1 MKIGW
6 IGTGIMGLSMC
17 KHLIEGGHDAV
28 VYNRTASKTNAL
40 VKMGAV
46 YMPNPAQV
54 ALNCDVL
61 FTMVGYPSDVEQVYF
76 GKNGIFEGLASAKAQ
91 KVDSNVN
98 NFAKILIDMTTTKPS
113 LAVKIYEKA
122 QEMGCE
128 SLDAP
133 VSGGDSGA
141 RNATLSIM
149 VGGDS
154 LTLEKVRPLLE
165 LMGKSIVL
173 EGEAGAGQHTK
184 MANQIQIAGTMVGM
198 CEALAYAKSAGL
210 DLEKMVAT
218 ISKGAA
224 GCHSLDNLAPRVI
237 KGDFEP
243 GFIVEHF
250 IKDMKIALEESK
262 RMGLELKGLELV
274 EAMYEELSSKGYAK
288 AGTQAL
294 VKVIGNEF

>member
-6 IGTGIMGLSMC
+6 IGTGIMGFSMC
-17 KHLIEGGHDAV
+17 NHLMDAGNKAIV
-28 VYNRTASKTNAL
+28 FNRTQSKAQGL
-40 VKMGAV
+40 VELGAELAKT
-46 YMPNPAQV
+46 PAQV
-54 ALNCDVL
+54 ASSCDVL

-76 GKNGIFEGLASAKAQ
+76 GKDGIFEGLEEAKEKGEDAH
-91 KVDSNVN
+91 
-98 NFAKILIDMTTTKPS
+98 AARILVDMTTTKPS
-113 LAVKIYEKA
+113 LAVRIYEKA
-122 QEMGCE
+122 KEIGCE

-149 VGGDS
+149 VGGDAS
-154 LTLEKVRPLLE
+154 TLEKVKPLFDA
-165 LMGKSIVL
+165 MGKSVLL
-173 EGEAGAGQHTK
+173 EGPAGAGQHTK

-198 CEALAYAKSAGL
+198 CEALAYSKAAGL

-218 ISKGAA
+218 IAKGAA

-237 KGDFEP
+237 RGDYEP

-250 IKDMKIALEESK
+250 IKDMKIALEESR
-262 RMGLELKGLELV
+262 RMGLELKGLGLV
-274 EAMYEELSSKGYAK
+274 ESMYEELRDKGYGK

-294 VKVIGNEF
+294 VKVIGDEF

>member
-6 IGTGIMGLSMC
+6 IGTGIMGFSMC
-17 KHLIEGGHDAV
+17 KNLMDAGNKAIV
-28 VYNRTASKTNAL
+28 FNRTQSKAQGL
-40 VKMGAV
+40 VELGAELAKT
-46 YMPNPAQV
+46 PAQV
-54 ALNCDVL
+54 ASSCDVL

-76 GKNGIFEGLASAKAQ
+76 GKDGVFEGLEEAKEKGEDAHT
-91 KVDSNVN
+91 
-98 NFAKILIDMTTTKPS
+98 ARILVDMTTTKPS
-113 LAVKIYEKA
+113 LAVRIYEKA
-122 QEMGCE
+122 KEIGCE

-149 VGGDS
+149 VGGDAS
-154 LTLEKVRPLLE
+154 TLEKVKPLFDA
-165 LMGKSIVL
+165 MGKSVLL
-173 EGEAGAGQHTK
+173 EGPAGAGQHTK

-198 CEALAYAKSAGL
+198 CEALAYSKAAGL

-218 ISKGAA
+218 IAKGAA

-237 KGDFEP
+237 RGDYEP

-250 IKDMKIALEESK
+250 IKDMKIALEESR
-262 RMGLELKGLELV
+262 RMGLELKGLGLV
-274 EAMYEELSSKGYAK
+274 ESMYEELRDKGYGK

-294 VKVIGNEF
+294 VKVIGDEF

>member
-6 IGTGIMGLSMC
+6 IGTGIMGYSMC
-17 KHLIEGGHDAV
+17 KHLMDAGNEAIV
-28 VYNRTASKTNAL
+28 FNRTQSKAQGL
-40 VKMGAV
+40 VELGAKLAKT
-46 YMPNPAQV
+46 PAEV
-54 ALNCDVL
+54 AKDCDVL

-76 GKNGIFEGLASAKAQ
+76 GKDGIFEGLEEARKKGEDANA
-91 KVDSNVN
+91 
-98 NFAKILIDMTTTKPS
+98 ARILVDMTTTKPS
-113 LAVKIYEKA
+113 LAVRIYEKSK
-122 QEMGCE
+122 EIGCE

-149 VGGDS
+149 VGGDAS
-154 LTLEKVRPLLE
+154 TLEKVKPLFE
-165 LMGKSIVL
+165 VMGKSVLL
-173 EGEAGAGQHTK
+173 EGPAGAGQHTK

-198 CEALAYAKSAGL
+198 CEALVYSKKAGL

-218 ISKGAA
+218 IAKGAA

-237 KGDFEP
+237 RGDYEP

-250 IKDMKIALEESK
+250 IKDMKIALEESR

-274 EAMYEELSSKGYAK
+274 EAMYEQLSGKGYAK

-294 VKVIGNEF
+294 VKVIGDEF

>member
-6 IGTGIMGLSMC
+6 IGTGIMGFSMC
-17 KHLIEGGHDAV
+17 EHLMDAGNKAIV
-28 VYNRTASKTNAL
+28 FNRTQSKAQGL
-40 VKMGAV
+40 VELGAELAKM
-46 YMPNPAQV
+46 PAQV
-54 ALNCDVL
+54 ASSCDVL

-76 GKNGIFEGLASAKAQ
+76 GKDGIFEGLEEAKEKGEDAH
-91 KVDSNVN
+91 
-98 NFAKILIDMTTTKPS
+98 AARILVDMTTTKPS
-113 LAVKIYEKA
+113 LAVRIYEKA
-122 QEMGCE
+122 KEIGCE

-149 VGGDS
+149 VGGDAS
-154 LTLEKVRPLLE
+154 TLEKVKPLFDA
-165 LMGKSIVL
+165 MGKSVLL
-173 EGEAGAGQHTK
+173 EGPAGAGQHTK

-198 CEALAYAKSAGL
+198 CEALAYSKAAGL

-218 ISKGAA
+218 IAKGAA

-237 KGDFEP
+237 RGDYEP

-250 IKDMKIALEESK
+250 IKDMKIALEESR
-262 RMGLELKGLELV
+262 RMGLELKGLGLV
-274 EAMYEELSSKGYAK
+274 ESMYEELRDKGYGK

-294 VKVIGNEF
+294 VKVIGDEF

>member
-6 IGTGIMGLSMC
+6 IGTGIMGFSMC
-17 KHLIEGGHDAV
+17 KHLMDTGNKAIV
-28 VYNRTASKTNAL
+28 FNRTQSKAQGL
-40 VKMGAV
+40 VELGAELAKT
-46 YMPNPAQV
+46 PAQV
-54 ALNCDVL
+54 ASSCDVL

-76 GKNGIFEGLASAKAQ
+76 GKDGVFEGLEEAKEKGEDAH
-91 KVDSNVN
+91 
-98 NFAKILIDMTTTKPS
+98 AARILVDMTTTKPS
-113 LAVKIYEKA
+113 LAVRIYEKA
-122 QEMGCE
+122 KEIGCE

-149 VGGDS
+149 VGGDAS
-154 LTLEKVRPLLE
+154 TLEKVKPLFDA
-165 LMGKSIVL
+165 MGKSVLL
-173 EGEAGAGQHTK
+173 EGPAGAGQHTK

-198 CEALAYAKSAGL
+198 CEALAYSKAAGL

-218 ISKGAA
+218 IAKGAA

-237 KGDFEP
+237 RGDYEP

-250 IKDMKIALEESK
+250 IKDMKIALEESR
-262 RMGLELKGLELV
+262 RMGLELKGLGLV
-274 EAMYEELSSKGYAK
+274 ESMYEELRDKGYGK

-294 VKVIGNEF
+294 VKVIGDEF

>member
-6 IGTGIMGLSMC
+6 IGTGIMGFSMS
-17 KHLIEGGHDAV
+17 KHLMDAGNKAIV
-28 VYNRTASKTNAL
+28 FNRTQSKAQGL
-40 VKMGAV
+40 VELGAELAKT
-46 YMPNPAQV
+46 PAQV
-54 ALNCDVL
+54 ASSCDVL

-76 GKNGIFEGLASAKAQ
+76 GKDGVFEGLEEAKEKGKDAH
-91 KVDSNVN
+91 
-98 NFAKILIDMTTTKPS
+98 AARILVDMTTTKPS
-113 LAVKIYEKA
+113 LAVRIYEKA
-122 QEMGCE
+122 KELGCE

-149 VGGDS
+149 VGGDAS
-154 LTLEKVRPLLE
+154 TLEKVKPLFDA
-165 LMGKSIVL
+165 MGKSVLL
-173 EGEAGAGQHTK
+173 EGPAGAGQHTK

-198 CEALAYAKSAGL
+198 CEALAYSKAAGL

-218 ISKGAA
+218 IAKGAA

-237 KGDFEP
+237 RGDYEP

-250 IKDMKIALEESK
+250 IKDMKIALEESR
-262 RMGLELKGLELV
+262 RMGLELKGLGLV
-274 EAMYEELSSKGYAK
+274 ESMYEELRDKGYGK

-294 VKVIGNEF
+294 VKVIGDEF

>member
-6 IGTGIMGLSMC
+6 IGTGIMGFSMC
-17 KHLIEGGHDAV
+17 EHLMEAGNKAIV
-28 VYNRTASKTNAL
+28 FNRTQSKAQGL
-40 VKMGAV
+40 VELGAELAKT
-46 YMPNPAQV
+46 PAQV
-54 ALNCDVL
+54 ASSCDVL

-76 GKNGIFEGLASAKAQ
+76 GKDGIFEGLEEAKEKGEDAH
-91 KVDSNVN
+91 
-98 NFAKILIDMTTTKPS
+98 AARILVDMTTTKPS
-113 LAVKIYEKA
+113 LAVRIYEKA
-122 QEMGCE
+122 KEIGCE

-149 VGGDS
+149 VGGDAS
-154 LTLEKVRPLLE
+154 TLEKVKPLFDA
-165 LMGKSIVL
+165 MGKSVLL
-173 EGEAGAGQHTK
+173 EGPAGAGQHTK

-198 CEALAYAKSAGL
+198 CEALAYSKAAGL

-218 ISKGAA
+218 IAKGAA

-237 KGDFEP
+237 RGDYEP

-250 IKDMKIALEESK
+250 IKDMKIALEESR
-262 RMGLELKGLELV
+262 RMGLELKGLGLV
-274 EAMYEELSSKGYAK
+274 ESMYEELRDKGYGK

-294 VKVIGNEF
+294 VKVIGDEF